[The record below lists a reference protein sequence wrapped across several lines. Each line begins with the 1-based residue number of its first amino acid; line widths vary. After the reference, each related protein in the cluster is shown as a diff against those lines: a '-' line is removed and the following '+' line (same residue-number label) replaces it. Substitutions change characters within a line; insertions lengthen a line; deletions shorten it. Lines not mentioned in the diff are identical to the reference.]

1 MGHFNIIF
9 ESIYSFP
16 WSGALYQLPW
26 PLVEFKLCKIF
37 TTEILST
44 YLLFHWQHLY
54 WIILSDDI
62 PHWTSCFYFTWP
74 YLNKNDFNYGRYV
87 YIGNIFSKPKG
98 CWFRHGLVGDMLGS
112 FFFSL
117 HTFVSDFVQF
127 EPSIFCILKDLKDYM
142 RQAGEVTYA
151 DAHKEHKNEG
161 WGYILLFNEVF
172 SWLLSAVIKEY
183 LKIFKMIN

>member
-1 MGHFNIIF
+1 MKVYIV
-9 ESIYSFP
+9 SLDLV
-16 WSGALYQLPW
+16 LYTNCLGLW
-26 PLVEFKLCKIF
+26 
-37 TTEILST
+37 LSLSYIRYLQPRF
-44 YLLFHWQHLY
+44 YLLTSFSIDNIYIELFSVMTYPIEQVVSISLDLTL
-54 WIILSDDI
+54 IKMILI
-62 PHWTSCFYFTWP
+62 
-74 YLNKNDFNYGRYV
+74 RYV

-117 HTFVSDFVQF
+117 HKFVSDFVQF

-172 SWLLSAVIKEY
+172 S
-183 LKIFKMIN
+183 